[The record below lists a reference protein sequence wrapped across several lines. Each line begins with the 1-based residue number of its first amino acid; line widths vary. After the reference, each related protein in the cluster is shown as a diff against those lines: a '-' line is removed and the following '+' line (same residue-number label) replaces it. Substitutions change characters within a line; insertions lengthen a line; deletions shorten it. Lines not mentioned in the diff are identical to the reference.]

1 MVLRGG
7 VVPTGEVGVEVIDE
21 VEEEV
26 MVIAGA
32 ALGRREEMPRP
43 LI

>member
-7 VVPTGEVGVEVIDE
+7 VVPTGEAGVVVIDE

-26 MVIAGA
+26 MVITGA
-32 ALGRREEMPRP
+32 VLGRREEMPRP